1 MNQAKF
7 ALEKAM
13 SRAFR
18 KRLQVVSYTGRPPG
32 QTRPATNFNAHTEH
46 SHDGQANSTDQLPSV
61 KFISMMSRK
70 RPAIKGGQILEV

>member
-18 KRLQVVSYTGRPPG
+18 KRLQVVTGRPPG
-32 QTRPATNFNAHTEH
+32 QTRSATIFNAHTEH
-46 SHDGQANSTDQLPSV
+46 SHDGQTNSTDELPSV

-70 RPAIKGGQILEV
+70 RPAIKGGQNLEV